1 MTRAPRVNFSKV
13 REMAPYRNAP
23 RAIYVGAPGRGKC
36 CSARNSSSTLSVCPP
51 RQLGIM
57 GRHDIFANVIVMTPP
72 EHADK
77 IYAATDVF
85 INRDENL
92 AAGISHLPN
101 RAGLLYKVVGPET
114 GPVKKL
120 VREFC
125 SKIRTE
131 VKGKPVPAEFPWR

>member
-1 MTRAPRVNFSKV
+1 MLF
-13 REMAPYRNAP
+13 REKFIIDPKR
-23 RAIYVGAPGRGKC
+23 
-36 CSARNSSSTLSVCPP
+36 LPP

-57 GRHDIFANVIVMTPP
+57 GRHDIFANVIVMTLP

-125 SKIRTE
+125 SKVRTE